1 MGLVIFWIFLLRNWL
16 DETNNNVAETNF
28 KIFTLI
34 GVFIAIYQVI
44 SQVNQINK
52 INKICQFM
60 PRQQYSRNTF
70 WNSFW
75 NRSVCRCKF

>member
-1 MGLVIFWIFLLRNWL
+1 MDSNNKKQANKWLALINIPFQMGLIIFGFSYLGTWL
-16 DETNNNVAETNF
+16 YETNNNVAETNF

-52 INKICQFM
+52 NK
-60 PRQQYSRNTF
+60 
-70 WNSFW
+70 
-75 NRSVCRCKF
+75 

>member
-1 MGLVIFWIFLLRNWL
+1 MGLVIFGFSYLGSWL
-16 DETNNNVAETNF
+16 DETNSNVEETNF

-52 INKICQFM
+52 NK
-60 PRQQYSRNTF
+60 
-70 WNSFW
+70 
-75 NRSVCRCKF
+75 

>member
-1 MGLVIFWIFLLRNWL
+1 MDSNNKNQANKWLALITIPFQMGLIIFGFSYLGTWL
-16 DETNNNVAETNF
+16 DEMNNNVAETNF

-52 INKICQFM
+52 NK
-60 PRQQYSRNTF
+60 
-70 WNSFW
+70 
-75 NRSVCRCKF
+75 

>member
-1 MGLVIFWIFLLRNWL
+1 MESNKKQSNKWLALINIPFQMGLVIFGFSYLGSWL
-16 DETNNNVAETNF
+16 DETNSNVEETNF

-52 INKICQFM
+52 NK
-60 PRQQYSRNTF
+60 
-70 WNSFW
+70 
-75 NRSVCRCKF
+75 

>member
-1 MGLVIFWIFLLRNWL
+1 MDSNNKKQANKWLALINIPFQMGLIIFGFSYLGSWL
-16 DETNNNVAETNF
+16 DETNSNVEETNF

-52 INKICQFM
+52 NK
-60 PRQQYSRNTF
+60 
-70 WNSFW
+70 
-75 NRSVCRCKF
+75 

>member
-1 MGLVIFWIFLLRNWL
+1 MDSKKRQPNKWLALITIPFQIGLVIFGFSYLGTWL
-16 DETNNNVAETNF
+16 DETNNNKEETNF

-52 INKICQFM
+52 NK
-60 PRQQYSRNTF
+60 
-70 WNSFW
+70 
-75 NRSVCRCKF
+75 

>member
-1 MGLVIFWIFLLRNWL
+1 MDSNKKQANKWLALINIPFQMGLVIFGFSYLGSWL
-16 DETNNNVAETNF
+16 DETNSNVEETNF

-52 INKICQFM
+52 NK
-60 PRQQYSRNTF
+60 
-70 WNSFW
+70 
-75 NRSVCRCKF
+75 

>member
-1 MGLVIFWIFLLRNWL
+1 METNKKQSNKWLALITIPFQMGLVIFGFSYLGSWL
-16 DETNNNVAETNF
+16 DETNSNVEETNF

-52 INKICQFM
+52 NK
-60 PRQQYSRNTF
+60 
-70 WNSFW
+70 
-75 NRSVCRCKF
+75 